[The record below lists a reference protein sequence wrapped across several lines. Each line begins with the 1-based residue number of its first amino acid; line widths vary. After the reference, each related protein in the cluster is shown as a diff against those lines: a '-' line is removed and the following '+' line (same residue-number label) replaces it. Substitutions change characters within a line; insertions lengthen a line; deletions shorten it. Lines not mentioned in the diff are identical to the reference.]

1 MKVAIFL
8 VHCVAPYQPGPSTL
22 VTTRSRAEIG
32 FDQSKGR
39 YPAGSALPFRQ
50 TLLARLLASFDPH
63 FGCFPFTSFCL
74 HSFISP
80 SETTHTRLCRVTAA
94 EIG

>member
-8 VHCVAPYQPGPSTL
+8 VHCVAPYQPVPSTL

-50 TLLARLLASFDPH
+50 TLLARLLA
-63 FGCFPFTSFCL
+63 CFVRSTFWLLFFYVVL
-74 HSFISP
+74 FAFFH
-80 SETTHTRLCRVTAA
+80 
-94 EIG
+94 